1 MNTRETIKNNHKKF
15 IMLLLLKPLLR
26 RGWGGLTWEAGFL
39 GVIPEQVALSVSYDR
54 HNAILHTVPVS
65 H

>member
-1 MNTRETIKNNHKKF
+1 MKETINNNLKKF
-15 IMLLLLKPLLR
+15 IILLLLKPLLR
-26 RGWGGLTWEAGFL
+26 RGWGGLTWGGRVFRELF
-39 GVIPEQVALSVSYDR
+39 PKQVALSVSYDR